1 MNNND
6 LFADLFAYRFMLL
19 DSLGYIGEN
28 DEIGNINENEIIK
41 KLKRKLIE
49 LEYNINELNDIIFS
63 FYNHYQINISFD
75 EIRNIDINNLNYI
88 DDIINII
95 NNYTNERQRMIIV
108 DIGRIIR
115 NDMNEEEEDD
125 DNSKLTENEINQIP
139 VTKIE
144 EELEDNCSI
153 CLEYIEINSDV
164 YNIQC
169 NHKFHTNCLKRHL
182 MNYNRLCPLCRNEC
196 FSNNN

>member
-115 NDMNEEEEDD
+115 NDMNEEDDD

-153 CLEYIEINSDV
+153 CLEHIEINSDV